1 LWKKEVTMKT
11 VVASVVLLA
20 LSLVIPVNA
29 TSAAS
34 FATGRGSTLLA
45 GEFLFSSAGGDL
57 YETADGEGLT
67 RIGID
72 PTVAYFVIRGL
83 AVGGSFSFHSASQGD
98 LSETVWGIG
107 PRAMYFIGSRP
118 RRSAKGA
125 TYPFLDV
132 LFLYT
137 KHSLDLGTDDWS
149 ATGTV
154 IRFGGGVM
162 YMISESAGLLGEVT
176 YSLDSEKPEDGVSE
190 SGHDINIYA
199 GFGFFLY

>member
-1 LWKKEVTMKT
+1 MKSI
-11 VVASVVLLA
+11 VASVAL
-20 LSLVIPVNA
+20 LSLSLLMYPNVS
-29 TSAAS
+29 SAAG
-34 FATGRGSTLLA
+34 FPTGRGSILIA

-67 RIGID
+67 RIGMD
-72 PTVAYFVIRGL
+72 PTVAYFVIHGL
-83 AVGGSFSFHSASQGD
+83 AVGGSLSFHSASQGD

-137 KHSLDLGTDDWS
+137 KHSLDLGTDDWN

-162 YMISESAGLLGEVT
+162 HMVSESVGLLGEVT